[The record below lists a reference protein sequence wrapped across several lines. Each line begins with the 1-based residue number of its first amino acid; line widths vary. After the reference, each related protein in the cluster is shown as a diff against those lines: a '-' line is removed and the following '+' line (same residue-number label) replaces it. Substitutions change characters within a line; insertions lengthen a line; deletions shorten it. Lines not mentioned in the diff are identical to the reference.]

1 MLNHIPLIAK
11 LSNVSI
17 HNPNGLVLSNVNFS
31 IAEAELC
38 YLIGK
43 TGSGKSSLLKLLYG
57 ENSLAAGQAEVAG
70 TNLADLRPDNIHLYR
85 RKLGMVFQDF
95 ALFQEW
101 TIEDNLIYVL
111 KATDWHD
118 AHKINLRVDEVLDA
132 VQLTVEKSRL
142 SAKLSGGEQQR
153 LAIARAIL
161 NKPALLIADEPTGN
175 LDPESADEILHLIRR
190 LTMDHNMASIV
201 ATHDHSLLERF
212 PARVL
217 TCEDGSIV

>member
-1 MLNHIPLIAK
+1 MNQIPLVAS
-11 LSNVSI
+11 LTNVSI
-17 HNPNGLVLSNVNFS
+17 DNPTGPVLQNVTFS

-43 TGSGKSSLLKLLYG
+43 TGSGKSTLLKLLYG
-57 ENSLAAGQAEVAG
+57 ENEMNTGRAQIAG
-70 TNLADLRPDNIHLYR
+70 TNLSDLRPSNIHLYR

-95 ALFQEW
+95 ALFPEW
-101 TIEDNLIYVL
+101 SIFDNLSYVL
-111 KATDWHD
+111 KATDWTD
-118 AHKINLRVDEVLDA
+118 KTKIQNRVEEVLTA
-132 VQLTVEKSRL
+132 VQLDVDRSRL

-175 LDPESADEILHLIRR
+175 LDPESADDILSLIRR
-190 LTMDHNMASIV
+190 LTLEHNMASIV
-201 ATHDHSLLERF
+201 ATHDHSLLKRF

-217 TCEDGSIV
+217 QCGNGTIV

>member
-1 MLNHIPLIAK
+1 MMNQIPLIAK
-11 LSNVSI
+11 LSNVAI
-17 HNPNGLVLSNVNFS
+17 NNQNGAVLTNVNFS

-57 ENSLAAGQAEVAG
+57 ENSLTSGHAEVAG
-70 TNLADLRPDNIHLYR
+70 SQLSDLTPKSIHLYR

-95 ALFQEW
+95 ALFPEW
-101 TIEDNLIYVL
+101 SIEDNLIYVL
-111 KATDWHD
+111 KATDWTD
-118 AHKINLRVDEVLDA
+118 KTAINQRVDEVLHA
-132 VQLTVEKSRL
+132 VQLTVEKSRA

-217 TCEDGSIV
+217 KCENGTIV

>member
-1 MLNHIPLIAK
+1 MLNQIPLIAK

-17 HNPNGLVLSNVNFS
+17 HNPNGVVLTNVNVS

-57 ENSLAAGQAEVAG
+57 ENTLTTGRAEIAG
-70 TNLADLRPDNIHLYR
+70 TQLTDLTPTNIHLYR

-95 ALFQEW
+95 ALFSEW
-101 TIEDNLIYVL
+101 SVEENLIYVL
-111 KATDWHD
+111 KATDWTD
-118 AHKINLRVDEVLDA
+118 QDQIKQRVDEVLEA
-132 VQLTVEKSRL
+132 VQLNVEKSRQ
-142 SAKLSGGEQQR
+142 SSKLSGGEQQR

-161 NKPALLIADEPTGN
+161 NKPSLLIADEPTGN
-175 LDPESADEILHLIRR
+175 LDPESADEILHLIRH

-217 TCEDGSIV
+217 KCENGTVV

>member
-1 MLNHIPLIAK
+1 MLNQIPLIAK

-17 HNPNGLVLSNVNFS
+17 HNPNGVVLTNVNVS

-57 ENSLAAGQAEVAG
+57 ENTLTTGRAEIAG
-70 TNLADLRPDNIHLYR
+70 TQLTDLTPTNIHLYR

-95 ALFQEW
+95 ALFSEW
-101 TIEDNLIYVL
+101 SVEENLIYVL
-111 KATDWHD
+111 KATDWTD
-118 AHKINLRVDEVLDA
+118 QDQIKQRVDEVLEA
-132 VQLTVEKSRL
+132 VQLNVEKSRQ
-142 SAKLSGGEQQR
+142 SSKLSGGEQQR

-161 NKPALLIADEPTGN
+161 NKPSLLIADEPTGN

-217 TCEDGSIV
+217 KCENGTVV